1 VKSLFSILVYSVCFT
16 RKADVYMV
24 IDGNKVSARDV
35 AAQAGVSPPVVSWV
49 ANGTAT
55 QHRISES
62 TQRRVR
68 GAIEQMGYEPA
79 KPAGPAVVGCPVDKL
94 LSGRPADSLSSTTKQ
109 PDNLTTLLSSSGYR
123 LVPVQTKADLAAAT
137 DVGLVGLVYR
147 ESRVASSELRVGSGA
162 PVVTAVPAVVSSADH
177 PGYNAADTAVT
188 TEEARSG
195 APVVT
200 AVPAVVVSE
209 VQPGTNAADT
219 AATTEEVRSEAPVV
233 TAVPAVVNSND
244 PPGANATGMSAGVP
258 EEETPVSILVAEPE
272 LPAPPPS
279 TTQQPNNLTTAPQAP
294 SPSTTEQ
301 PDNPT
306 TEPQAPSASEVAA
319 DVSAS
324 STPAEMSAVEA
335 VGEVQPSTDA
345 ADTATTTEEIRSGA
359 PVVTAV
365 PAGVSSE
372 VQPGTNAAGTSAST
386 LTESEIEIPA
396 PAPVVAPPIVSEVA
410 PQIPEPVPV
419 ATVVPEMVIQPVAEP
434 IPVVVVVSEV
444 AAEPIPP
451 PVVTPV
457 PVVSEEGPAQVPEPV
472 VDPAPAVPEV
482 VDASSQ
488 ESAEESE
495 KVTA

>member
-1 VKSLFSILVYSVCFT
+1 MKSLFSILVYSVCFT

-177 PGYNAADTAVT
+177 
-188 TEEARSG
+188 
-195 APVVT
+195 
-200 AVPAVVVSE
+200 
-209 VQPGTNAADT
+209 PGTNAADT